1 MRSLIILCT
10 LLALTVS
17 SCTSAAPA
25 TPTVEPTAPPPTPD
39 LAATEAALKAKV
51 IAQATADMAATLTA
65 MPTNTPTATN
75 TATPRPTNT
84 PRPPTDTPAPPTN
97 TPRPTNTAGPS
108 PTARPTNPPLSP
120 TPGAITAVWNV
131 KGYEQ
136 WGRPVF
142 GCAAFDNGNPVRKF
156 NVEVIVTN
164 NSAQDIEDWE
174 FVSYNNTGGQ
184 AIITCYYFYG
194 AILPIHPG
202 ESKSVTF
209 AAFVERD
216 QYVSRMRM
224 EFEPQDI
231 VIQRCFSPEGA
242 IIGC

>member
-1 MRSLIILCT
+1 MRSLMILCT
-10 LLALTVS
+10 LLALVVS
-17 SCTSAAPA
+17 SCTFAVPP
-25 TPTVEPTAPPPTPD
+25 TPTAEPTSPPATPD
-39 LAATEAALKAKV
+39 LAATEAALRAKV

-75 TATPRPTNT
+75 TSTPKPTNT
-84 PRPPTDTPAPPTN
+84 PRPPTDTPAPPTD
-97 TPRPTNTAGPS
+97 TPRPTNTRGPS
-108 PTARPTNPPLSP
+108 PTPRPTNPPPSP

-209 AAFVERD
+209 AAFLERD

-224 EFEPQDI
+224 EFGPQNV

-242 IIGC
+242 IAGC